1 MLGSGALLRVVIAAL
16 QDEIAYISLAVDPR
30 HKRGQLLSHLVW
42 LRDLSSDHLPQQDSQ
57 AEDIDLHGTEYHD
70 LNLLPGLP
78 LSLRAGTHQRPRITR
93 HSFWLV
99 LHFVQGV
106 SSNHKCADS
115 LTVQYSL

>member
-78 LSLRAGTHQRPRITR
+78 LSLRAGTHQRPRNYKAQLLAG
-93 HSFWLV
+93 FAL
-99 LHFVQGV
+99 
-106 SSNHKCADS
+106 CAGS
-115 LTVQYSL
+115 VKQSQVR